1 MHGTTLKNPARTP
14 GFPNR
19 DISNVQLLDDL
30 HDAVRVRIDQHGPVG
45 IQGGLAP
52 VAGEQVIAN
61 TDWRTPCNSPCAST
75 LDG

>member
-1 MHGTTLKNPARTP
+1 MHGTTWKTRRERRVFLIGN
-14 GFPNR
+14 
-19 DISNVQLLDDL
+19 ISNVQLLDDL
-30 HDAVRVRIDQHGPVG
+30 HDGVRVRIDQHGPVG
-45 IQGGLAP
+45 IQGGLAS